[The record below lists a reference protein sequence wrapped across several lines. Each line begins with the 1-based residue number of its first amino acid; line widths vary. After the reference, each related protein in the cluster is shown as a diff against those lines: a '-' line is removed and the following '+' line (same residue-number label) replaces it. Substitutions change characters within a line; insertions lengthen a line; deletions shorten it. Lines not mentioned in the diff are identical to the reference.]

1 MLERGTIVADDFRI
15 DGVVGDGGMGVV
27 YEATQLSLDRTVALK
42 LVSTAFS
49 QDIAFRERFRREG
62 RLQATLEHAH
72 VIDVYAAGTSEHG
85 LYLAMRLV
93 RGPSLAA
100 LIGKPA
106 LTVERTV
113 RLLTQIASALD
124 AAHDVGLIHRDLKP
138 HNILIDE
145 RRDHSYLADFG
156 VTKARG
162 TAGLTQVGQLVGTL
176 AYMSPEQFK
185 GYEATEQSDIY
196 AFGAVLFESIVG
208 TVPYAMPTEASIIN
222 AHLSEPVPKITDRRP
237 ELPSGVDDVIA
248 RAMAKEPEERYHT
261 ATAMM
266 EELAAILAAG
276 APVASTLV
284 SDAPAPPPAD
294 ATRIVTPPEPPP
306 PLPETRVE
314 TAPVPT
320 TLTPEEPVAPEEPIT
335 AATVAASA
343 AAPPTEGPVKE
354 ETSHPGAP
362 PTTVA
367 VPPVPP
373 TELRPVEATTV
384 SEDDG
389 AAALAAAETAE
400 RRAARP
406 TARADRRRAGR
417 SARIW
422 GVGALAIVGLA
433 VAGFVGGTHTASET
447 QKTVVDQSQRDV
459 RSGALA
465 VEAPVSWKK
474 ASAPSLPG
482 LSLRSE
488 LSVAPSAAGG
498 LTAGAVKRSYP
509 TFLPASL
516 RKEIGSRAVQR
527 RQIVK
532 IGGLSAYRYSNVKPK
547 GYKGSMTLYA
557 IPQSKSEWLAACWG
571 AGAGPPKQC
580 EDVAASLSV
589 AGAKDYELAPS
600 SGYARKVRRA
610 VSSLDDA
617 RKRGL
622 TVLSKAST
630 QKAQGTAAN
639 QVAAAY
645 STFAKRV
652 AAAGPTAYA
661 SPANGRIVA
670 AAHSTQRAYG
680 ALAAAAAAGNRG
692 RYNAA
697 RTLVRKR
704 EAQLRAALSELA
716 QLGYRI

>member
-1 MLERGTIVADDFRI
+1 MLERGTIVAGDFRI

-42 LVSTAFS
+42 LVSTAFT
-49 QDIAFRERFRREG
+49 QDAGFRERFRREG

-72 VIDVYAAGTSEHG
+72 VIDVYAAGQSEHG

-100 LIGKPA
+100 LIGKPS

-185 GYEATEQSDIY
+185 GHEATEQSDIY

-222 AHLSEPVPKITDRRP
+222 AHLSEPVPKVTDHRP
-237 ELPSGVDDVIA
+237 DLPSGVDDVIA
-248 RAMAKEPEERYHT
+248 RAMAKEPEQRYHT

-266 EELAAILAAG
+266 AELAATLAAD

-284 SDAPAPPPAD
+284 SDAPAPPAD
-294 ATRIVTPPEPPP
+294 ATRIVTAPEPPP
-306 PLPETRVE
+306 PVPETRVA
-314 TAPVPT
+314 TAADRT
-320 TLTPEEPVAPEEPIT
+320 TLTPDEPAAPEEPIT

-343 AAPPTEGPVKE
+343 AEPPTEAPAE
-354 ETSHPGAP
+354 EEVEPDP
-362 PTTVA
+362 PAGTPATTVA
-367 VPPVPP
+367 VPPAVAATVERPAPP
-373 TELRPVEATTV
+373 ATAV
-384 SEDDG
+384 
-389 AAALAAAETAE
+389 AA
-400 RRAARP
+400 P
-406 TARADRRRAGR
+406 HRAGR

-422 GVGALAIVGLA
+422 GVGAIAIAGLA
-433 VAGFVGGTHTASET
+433 VAGFVGGSHSAPET
-447 QKTVVDQSQRDV
+447 QKTVVDRSQRALKD
-459 RSGALA
+459 GALA
-465 VEAPVSWKK
+465 VSAPVAWKQ

-482 LSLRSE
+482 GLRLGSD
-488 LSVAPSAAGG
+488 LSVAPSGQGG
-498 LTAGAVKRSYP
+498 LTAGTVARSWP
-509 TFLPASL
+509 TFLPASF
-516 RKEIGSRAVQR
+516 RKAIGLRAVQR
-527 RQIVK
+527 RELVE
-532 IGGLSAYRYSNVKPK
+532 IGGLSAYRYSNVTPK
-547 GYKGSMTLYA
+547 GYDGSMTVYA
-557 IPQSKSEWLAACWG
+557 IPQSRSEWLAACWG
-571 AGAGPPKQC
+571 ASGVPPKQC

-589 AGAKDYELAPS
+589 DGAKDYDLAPS
-600 SGYARKVRRA
+600 PAYAAKVRGA
-610 VSSLDDA
+610 VSAVDSA

-622 TVLSKAST
+622 AALSNGST
-630 QKAQGTAAN
+630 QKAQGTAAS

-645 STFAKRV
+645 ATFARRL
-652 AAAGPTAYA
+652 AAAAPTPYA
-661 SPANGRIVA
+661 SPANATIVA
-670 AAHSTQRAYG
+670 AARSTQRAYA
-680 ALAAAAAAGNRG
+680 ALAAAAAAGSRG
-692 RYNAA
+692 RYDAA

-704 EAQLRAALSELA
+704 EAQLRAALSQLA

>member
-1 MLERGTIVADDFRI
+1 MLERGTIVAEDFRI

-100 LIGKPA
+100 LIGKPS

-222 AHLSEPVPKITDRRP
+222 AHLSEPVPKITDHRP

-248 RAMAKEPEERYHT
+248 RAMAKEAEERYHT

-266 EELAAILAAG
+266 EELAAILAAD

-284 SDAPAPPPAD
+284 SNAPAPPPAD
-294 ATRIVTPPEPPP
+294 ATRIVTAVEPPP
-306 PLPETRVE
+306 PAPETRVA
-314 TAPVPT
+314 TGADHT
-320 TLTPEEPVAPEEPIT
+320 TITPGEPVT
-335 AATVAASA
+335 AATAAASA
-343 AAPPTEGPVKE
+343 PPATDAPAKD
-354 ETSHPGAP
+354 ETAEADTP
-362 PTTVA
+362 PTTVT

-373 TELRPVEATTV
+373 TKLGPVQATTV
-384 SEDDG
+384 SKGDG
-389 AAALAAAETAE
+389 AAAPAIAATAE
-400 RRAARP
+400 HSAEPSIGSRR
-406 TARADRRRAGR
+406 TRR
-417 SARIW
+417 STRIW
-422 GVGALAIVGLA
+422 GIGALAIVGLA
-433 VAGFVGGTHTASET
+433 VAGFVGGSHTASDT
-447 QKTVVDQSQRDV
+447 QKTVVDPSQRDV
-459 RSGALA
+459 KAGSLA
-465 VEAPVSWKK
+465 VAAPVSWKK

-482 LSLRSE
+482 LTLRRD

-498 LTAGAVKRSYP
+498 LTAGTVKRSYP
-509 TFLPASL
+509 TFLPASF
-516 RKEIGSRAVQR
+516 RKAIGSRAVQR
-527 RQIVK
+527 RQLVK
-532 IGGLSAYRYSNVKPK
+532 IGGLSAYRYSNVTPR
-547 GYKGSMTLYA
+547 GYDGSMTVYA

-571 AGAGPPKQC
+571 ASGAPPKQC

-589 AGAKDYELAPS
+589 AGAKDYELTPS
-600 SGYARKVRRA
+600 PSYAANVRGA
-610 VSSLDDA
+610 VSTLNSA
-617 RKRGL
+617 RKRDL
-622 TVLSKAST
+622 AALSKAST

-639 QVAAAY
+639 QVAAGY
-645 STFAKRV
+645 STLARRL
-652 AAAGPTAYA
+652 AAAGPTPYA
-661 SPANGRIVA
+661 APANAKIVA
-670 AAHSTQRAYG
+670 AARSTQRAY
-680 ALAAAAAAGNRG
+680 AVLATAAAAGNRG
-692 RYNAA
+692 RYDAA

-704 EAQLRAALSELA
+704 EAQLRAALSQLA
-716 QLGYRI
+716 RLGYRI